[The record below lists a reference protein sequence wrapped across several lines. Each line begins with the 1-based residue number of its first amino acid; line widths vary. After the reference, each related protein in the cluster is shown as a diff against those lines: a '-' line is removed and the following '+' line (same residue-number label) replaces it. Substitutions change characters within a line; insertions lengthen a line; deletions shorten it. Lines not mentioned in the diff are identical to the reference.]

1 MENKNIDINSTNTG
15 FVIEE
20 DNVTVEPEAV
30 AEKPNKF
37 FKKPINFKFKDI
49 KNPIKIKTTGFKS
62 LGNIVKVIAFIV
74 ALAIIAVHLLA
85 AYILFAFRPLYL
97 SVCIAI
103 VTFGLVVALMVL
115 FLIYA
120 LGHSINQNNE
130 ILALLK
136 SKNDKK

>member
-1 MENKNIDINSTNTG
+1 MENKNIDINSTDTG

-20 DNVTVEPEAV
+20 DNVTSEPEAV
-30 AEKPNKF
+30 TEKSKKF

-62 LGNIVKVIAFIV
+62 LGNIVKTIAFIV
-74 ALAIIAVHLLA
+74 AVAIIAVHVLA

-103 VTFGLVVALMVL
+103 VTLGLIAALMVL

-136 SKNDKK
+136 SENDK

>member
-20 DNVTVEPEAV
+20 DNVTVEPKAV
-30 AEKPNKF
+30 AKKPNKF